1 MSALRPPVTARDHAH
16 GPADA
21 PVTLVE
27 YGDYQCPHCGAAHP
41 VVKALERH
49 FSRRLRFVFR
59 NFPLTEAHPRA
70 EPAAE
75 AAEAAATVGKF
86 WEMHDAIFEHQEAL
100 GDRDLVRYGTALGV
114 DPEVISTALADHAF
128 APRIKEDFMS
138 GVRSGVNG
146 TPSFFINGE
155 KYAGAYDLE
164 SMREAIEE
172 Q

>member
-1 MSALRPPVTARDHAH
+1 MSDLRPPVTARDHAQ
-16 GPADA
+16 GSADA
-21 PVTLVE
+21 AVTLVE

-49 FSRRLRFVFR
+49 FGRRLRFVFR
-59 NFPLTEAHPRA
+59 NFPLTQAHPRA

-100 GDRDLVRYGTALGV
+100 ADRDLVRYGTALGV
-114 DPEVISTALADHAF
+114 DPEVISSALADHTF
-128 APRIKEDFMS
+128 ASRIKEDFMS

-155 KYAGAYDLE
+155 KYDGAYDLA
-164 SMREAIEE
+164 SMTEAIDEL
-172 Q
+172 